1 MDVPRYCSTAI
12 GAINNLLGTT
22 ILKNLSVQ
30 HTLVTFFQM
39 AAIISAS
46 DASAASAA
54 NAANATN
61 AANAATAASAAR
73 AAMIQSNNLSN
84 TSHRSIRGR
93 VMFSKKVD
101 ANKILSEPTEIHFRR
116 SRITSEIRDRDMS
129 RSSVSGFGNSFRVHA
144 LSCHKKV
151 LRKAA
156 RNVSFNN
163 FSHPMIVSLLRK
175 ANL

>member
-1 MDVPRYCSTAI
+1 MPRYCSTAI

-46 DASAASAA
+46 DASAAYTA
-54 NAANATN
+54 NAANSASP
-61 AANAATAASAAR
+61 ASAALAAN

-144 LSCHKKV
+144 LS
-151 LRKAA
+151 
-156 RNVSFNN
+156 
-163 FSHPMIVSLLRK
+163 
-175 ANL
+175 